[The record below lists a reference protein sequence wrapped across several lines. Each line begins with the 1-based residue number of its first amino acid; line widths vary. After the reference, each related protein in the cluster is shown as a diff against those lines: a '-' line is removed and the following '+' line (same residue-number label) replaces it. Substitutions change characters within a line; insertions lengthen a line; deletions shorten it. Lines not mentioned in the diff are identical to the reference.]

1 MRRIIG
7 ILFVLMLA
15 ASVGATGG
23 YGGLYVNNR
32 AKNPYYVMNPAK
44 STPHQ
49 PIYVETFSTLPTG
62 VTASNNAAHSDETT
76 ICRAGSSSRKIES
89 TGTNGYLYV
98 RYSVSSPF
106 DVRGCDMRLRYYVH
120 RTLAAN
126 NIHHLEFVLYST
138 WSSNGG
144 ALRLPMNTG
153 DGWHDIEFSAGTLRP
168 KYGTFDPTDPI
179 DMIRF
184 DFGAGAQGLP
194 SGDYVV
200 LDLFEVRPTYA
211 DKGYVCIWLDDGY
224 KDQFDT
230 MIPYAQRYG
239 GIPIWV
245 GITPE
250 YMGTYYTAGSYGNLY
265 YGSWAQVYDVLYG
278 GDVFIGTHSQASSA
292 KNLSGRSLALWIEG
306 RKKPLYERGL
316 FNAGLD
322 IFALP
327 GGQVASLGSAED
339 LKTYYNYFSVVRG
352 TRPFYHEDN
361 GGWNGDTD
369 AGYRYQNGFV
379 ALHPLGYYW
388 SSAIQVDA
396 NWQTYVDYAIKTK
409 SLVHF
414 YAHGL
419 NETNSYFLTTTA
431 QWQAFIDYLH
441 NKQQAGE
448 LKVISVADWVNGN
461 IPKEGGSETLT
472 ANGAAHTFGTS
483 VLQNGITVSLGDGLK
498 ECQVKTFRASGTGES
513 VIIVSHHS
521 TGDAVDFFLD
531 PGEAMQLAWSG
542 SKWYTCWT
550 TGSSISD

>member
-1 MRRIIG
+1 
-7 ILFVLMLA
+7 
-15 ASVGATGG
+15 
-23 YGGLYVNNR
+23 
-32 AKNPYYVMNPAK
+32 
-44 STPHQ
+44 
-49 PIYVETFSTLPTG
+49 
-62 VTASNNAAHSDETT
+62 
-76 ICRAGSSSRKIES
+76 
-89 TGTNGYLYV
+89 
-98 RYSVSSPF
+98 
-106 DVRGCDMRLRYYVH
+106 
-120 RTLAAN
+120 
-126 NIHHLEFVLYST
+126 
-138 WSSNGG
+138 
-144 ALRLPMNTG
+144 
-153 DGWHDIEFSAGTLRP
+153 
-168 KYGTFDPTDPI
+168 
-179 DMIRF
+179 
-184 DFGAGAQGLP
+184 
-194 SGDYVV
+194 
-200 LDLFEVRPTYA
+200 
-211 DKGYVCIWLDDGY
+211 
-224 KDQFDT
+224 
-230 MIPYAQRYG
+230 
-239 GIPIWV
+239 
-245 GITPE
+245 
-250 YMGTYYTAGSYGNLY
+250 MGTYYTAGSYGNLY

-396 NWQTYVDYAIKTK
+396 DWQTYVDYAIKTK